1 VPLYQSDQK
10 STSLHIPT
18 LVIREALLTELC

>member
-1 VPLYQSDQK
+1 M

-18 LVIREALLTELC
+18 KQKKRDYFT